1 VYSLARGKAVT
12 APEVDPGETSTV
24 NIPSG
29 GRGHGSQSARSNKVP
44 GSARIKMDH
53 SQEDDSGHKTPHS
66 SRTVDVEGDKGGPKR
81 YSASRGGQEGAGKE
95 QMFQGFPVVMMMP
108 QGQGQTGH
116 HGNTNPTPQANP
128 PNSQLDPSKVQGEYP
143 PQKPLLLPPPDPAL
157 LPPNFQQ
164 PMQYV
169 YSAMPGFPMGE
180 MEEGYGHYQGGLFIP
195 NMLPPDQRMMMS
207 PHQGVSPMQTPP
219 QQKARSHAIPIVPP
233 QE

>member
-1 VYSLARGKAVT
+1 MATQIR
-12 APEVDPGETSTV
+12 P
-24 NIPSG
+24 
-29 GRGHGSQSARSNKVP
+29 
-44 GSARIKMDH
+44 
-53 SQEDDSGHKTPHS
+53 HKLTLLTLNWILPRYTPTPYLHTPH
-66 SRTVDVEGDKGGPKR
+66 
-81 YSASRGGQEGAGKE
+81 
-95 QMFQGFPVVMMMP
+95 
-108 QGQGQTGH
+108 
-116 HGNTNPTPQANP
+116 
-128 PNSQLDPSKVQGEYP
+128 LDAFTCDQFNFLQVQGEYP

-233 QE
+233 QVRKWLPLFSCYISHTLLPNTCRNDVIALPNGHNLHGSASLIASVFSCNDRMMAAANQ